1 MGEARPHPGQEQRAV
16 KDQWV
21 YPCQDQQMAEY
32 SQEPTTNPF
41 IPTTPPTLLW
51 RKSGPLGAPRQPSW
65 PAATHTPF
73 LCLRLSQVPGGCSE
87 LRHVRPLQK
96 DPHLSGYGG

>member
-41 IPTTPPTLLW
+41 IPTTSTNTALAQVWASRSPPQ
-51 RKSGPLGAPRQPSW
+51 SSW
-65 PAATHTPF
+65 PAATHIPF